1 MPTRATAPSQVRPD
15 AFLTY
20 GNGPVL
26 VNPQMYVILWGYQAA
41 GDPNHVGKLL
51 QQYGTR
57 VGGSAY
63 NNIYTQ
69 YYEVAGGKTIQVA
82 NRAKQF
88 GGIWKDDSSIP
99 KAPTDA
105 QIAAEA
111 LKGVRHFGYDP
122 SGSYVV
128 ATAHKHSGSG
138 FGTAWCAYHSSTQ
151 YKGKNVSYT
160 DFPYVPDAGSQC
172 GANLIAA
179 GPNQNGEDEGVTIVE
194 GHEYAESIT
203 DPHPFSGWNSVQ
215 GEIADLCGWLD
226 VENDPFGDKTYA
238 SQAEFSDATQSCV
251 HHYP

>member
-1 MPTRATAPSQVRPD
+1 MQAVRGLALVLVCAGQLGSKGRRQRRRTFAGPASVAASNAGTFGSNRPHYMPTRGTAPSQVRPD

-26 VNPQMYVILWGYQAA
+26 VNPKMYVILWGYQAA
-41 GDPNHVGKLL
+41 GDPNHVAKLL

-63 NNIYTQ
+63 DNIYTQ
-69 YYEVAGGKTIQVA
+69 YYEVAGGKTIQIA

-88 GGIWKDDSSIP
+88 GGIWNDDSSIP

-160 DFPYVPDAGSQC
+160 DLPYVPDAARS
-172 GANLIAA
+172 AA
-179 GPNQNGEDEGVTIVE
+179 RI
-194 GHEYAESIT
+194 
-203 DPHPFSGWNSVQ
+203 
-215 GEIADLCGWLD
+215 
-226 VENDPFGDKTYA
+226 
-238 SQAEFSDATQSCV
+238 
-251 HHYP
+251 